1 MSIRRWQRECI
12 EQALKQ
18 YQAGSVHYL
27 CLATPGAGKTRM
39 ASLLAQR
46 LFDLNLIDLV
56 VCFSPST
63 IVATDFREE
72 LQHQCGASMDGL
84 IGAKGCSL
92 TYQAMLNLP
101 KSFWELFERKRIF
114 VIFDEIHHCAGQT
127 LEQANAWGQR
137 IISNIQG
144 KAAFTIA
151 LTGTPWRSDKVPIAL
166 ANYCKQD
173 TIYCDYQ
180 YGLKEAI
187 KDGVCRIPKITI
199 IDNDSITVQSG
210 TETSQFTSF
219 GDALRLSN
227 CTYLQILEN
236 EQLIEF
242 LLKQGNAQLNKTR
255 LSDASAG
262 GLIVA
267 ATVEHACK
275 VHSILLNSTG
285 ENALIATYKQDE
297 PHNVINNFRDSAQKW
312 IIAVGMISEGT
323 NIPRLRVC
331 CHLTHVKTEL
341 HFRQVLGRILRAQP
355 RDRSNSYFFMPAEP
369 SLVDYAKR
377 VEQDI
382 PESGVVNF
390 TQMPPK
396 IIETSANANDM
407 DSTAFDISLHNEVDI
422 VAVNASPNQKNEIS
436 DHLDLT
442 SPALCD
448 KAVSVFG
455 RFKREL
461 LQIKWP
467 DQSQI
472 L

>member
-12 EQALKQ
+12 ERALKQ
-18 YQAGSVHYL
+18 YQAGSVHFL

-63 IVATDFREE
+63 IVATDFRGE
-72 LQHQCGASMDGL
+72 LQHQCGAPMDGL

-101 KSFWELFERKRIF
+101 KTFWELFERKRIF
-114 VIFDEIHHCAGQT
+114 AIFDEIHHCAGQT

-137 IISNIQG
+137 IINNVQG

-151 LTGTPWRSDKVPIAL
+151 LTGTPWRSDKIPIAM
-166 ANYCKQD
+166 ANYCRQD
-173 TIYCDYQ
+173 AIFCDYQ

-187 KDGVCRIPKITI
+187 KDGVCRIPKITV
-199 IDNDSITVQSG
+199 IDNDAITVQSG
-210 TETSQFTSF
+210 AETSQFTSF
-219 GDALRLSN
+219 GDALRSSD

-242 LLKQGNAQLNKTR
+242 LLKQGNARLNKTR

-267 ATVEHACK
+267 ATVEHAWK

-297 PHNVINNFRDSAQKW
+297 PHSVINDFRDGGQKW

-369 SLVDYAKR
+369 SLVEFAMR

-382 PESGVVNF
+382 PESGVVCF
-390 TQMPPK
+390 TRMPAK
-396 IIETSANANDM
+396 MGETLIDVAVVDSA
-407 DSTAFDISLHNEVDI
+407 AFDIQFHNEASI
-422 VAVNASPNQKNEIS
+422 LAVGTTSNPKNEIPV
-436 DHLDLT
+436 HLDLN
-442 SPALCD
+442 PPVHYD

-467 DQSQI
+467 DRSQI